1 MRSRRIAAL
10 ASMSLATALATVA
23 TTVPATASGP
33 GPRPVTA
40 WLQAVPAGETSWVSV
55 SWTTGRKICD
65 AAVTVEGDDVRI
77 GYPDTTATH
86 TSFSRSDN
94 LRPGRPDYTAFT
106 VHPDDD
112 GLFLRLEATLSY
124 HTCGRHPVE
133 KARTYRLTLPVR
145 HVPDGGEHAR
155 NS

>member
-1 MRSRRIAAL
+1 MRSRRIATL
-10 ASMSLATALATVA
+10 AATCMVTGLATVA
-23 TTVPATASGP
+23 TTTPATASGP
-33 GPRPVTA
+33 GPRPVTS

-77 GYPDTTATH
+77 GYPDNTGTY
-86 TSFSRSDN
+86 TSFSRGDK

-106 VHPDDD
+106 VHPSDEDE
-112 GLFLRLEATLSY
+112 LFLRLEATLSY

-133 KARTYRLTLPVR
+133 KARTYRLILPVPRR
-145 HVPDGGEHAR
+145 H
-155 NS
+155 